1 MKIKNYGISLVLA
14 FIICFSFFTPVLA
27 ADYVW
32 PVEEEDS
39 LLYTINSTEGD
50 KILAKGTCKI
60 TIDKITAG
68 TPTITVDTDL
78 TGEDSIDYRDA
89 METEEKDILF
99 SYISIAYIG
108 SIIYSEEYWDN
119 VATNWDNYLDLLELL
134 ATITNTTFT
143 RDISETHYEY
153 RWINNAT
160 NAEEYSYAKFSE
172 DGILQKY
179 NYYEIDNDGVKSEI
193 VVEKQFLPYF
203 TNLYL
208 YGGAGAVVLLIVI
221 ISICAKKK
229 K

>member
-1 MKIKNYGISLVLA
+1 MKIKNYGISLAMV
-14 FIICFSFFTPVLA
+14 FIICFSIFTPVLA

-32 PVEEEDS
+32 PVEADDS
-39 LLYTINSTEGD
+39 LLYTINSTEGENT
-50 KILAKGTCKI
+50 LAKGTCKI

-89 METEEKDILF
+89 METEDEDILL
-99 SYISIAYIG
+99 SYISIAHIG
-108 SIIYSEEYWDN
+108 SIAYSEEYWGN
-119 VATNWDNYLDLLELL
+119 VATNWDNMLDFYEAI
-134 ATITNTTFT
+134 ATITNSTFT

-153 RWINNAT
+153 DWTNDVINMT
-160 NAEEYSYAKFSE
+160 FYGYAKYTE

-179 NYYEIDNDGVKSEI
+179 NYYEIDNDGIKTEI

-208 YGGAGAVVLLIVI
+208 YGGAEAGLATI
-221 ISICAKKK
+221 
-229 K
+229 